1 VPGSTQSRHHRG
13 VSSRVVEPLIGHD
26 SGTPLAP
33 TLGVDLAFV
42 DLVIATLAVAAAI
55 ARRPWRAIGVAGPPW
70 AWVLVWALLPLWWSI
85 DHQFGVAALPPL
97 SGAALL
103 VLMTGWPLAVL
114 SCVPI
119 SLIAVF
125 GGPLDAYETLHRAV
139 WLGIVPATAA
149 LAVGGVVRRWLP
161 LHVGVYV
168 FARGFIGSGVAVW
181 LAGALGAALVASPAA
196 ADSSVARLLM
206 ALGEA
211 AITGAVV
218 TLLVAHRPEAL
229 ATYSDR
235 LYLAE

>member
-1 VPGSTQSRHHRG
+1 LPRW
-13 VSSRVVEPLIGHD
+13 
-26 SGTPLAP
+26 
-33 TLGVDLAFV
+33 GVDLAFL
-42 DLVIATLAVAAAI
+42 DLAIAAVAVATAI
-55 ARRPWRAIGVAGPPW
+55 ARRPWRAIDAGGPPW
-70 AWVLVWALLPLWWSI
+70 AWVLVWAMLPLWWSI
-85 DHQFGVAALPPL
+85 DHQFGIAALPPL

-125 GGPLDAYETLHRAV
+125 GGPLDAYDALHRTV
-139 WLGIVPATAA
+139 WLGIVPATVA

-181 LAGALGAALVASPAA
+181 LAGALAAALTAAPAA
-196 ADSSVARLLM
+196 ADTGIARLLM
-206 ALGEA
+206 AMAEA

-235 LYLAE
+235 LYLVE